1 MRCESGETES
11 GCVLFH
17 YVPDYPFCYAVTPVF
32 AGSTDTSEQ
41 SSGRDFSC
49 SNPQVDR
56 RFGPV
61 GHRYGSNVPA
71 FADEI
76 YYSPMFLPL
85 LQMRELEIG
94 QFAAPQSAPK
104 QDGENRP
111 VPFTF
116 ERGRV
121 RCLPESTG
129 FLNRE
134 PISKP
139 HTQLLSPLHASDAS
153 GELRAEQPSVGSL
166 IRKPSYCGE
175 PSIDRARREPTIL
188 QENAVTGYDD
198 LAETTVAARSST
210 TE

>member
-71 FADEI
+71 FAEATDQK
-76 YYSPMFLPL
+76 ST
-85 LQMRELEIG
+85 RHNTSHLERPYAV
-94 QFAAPQSAPK
+94 FCFY
-104 QDGENRP
+104 NRLGP
-111 VPFTF
+111 NDRS
-116 ERGRV
+116 E
-121 RCLPESTG
+121 E
-129 FLNRE
+129 
-134 PISKP
+134 
-139 HTQLLSPLHASDAS
+139 HTS
-153 GELRAEQPSVGSL
+153 E
-166 IRKPSYCGE
+166 
-175 PSIDRARREPTIL
+175 
-188 QENAVTGYDD
+188 
-198 LAETTVAARSST
+198 
-210 TE
+210 